1 MAHRA
6 MHGDEKGKGWQN
18 MSGQLIQVLVLA
30 GVAVFLVLRLRD
42 VLGTRDGFE
51 PTTKSPVERARNRDF
66 EVIDGGGADPD
77 ISDHVES
84 DSPEGRALAEMKKAD
99 PTFSVSEFAHGARQ
113 AYEMIL
119 MAYEKGELQTLEQFL
134 SPEVYESFSQAVFAR
149 ADKGLTV
156 EANFVGVRELKIV
169 GAEFDPE
176 TKEGD
181 VTIRFMGELTSVVRD
196 PDGEIVEGSKSDIK
210 RQKDVWTFSRT
221 MGSDDPNWLL
231 VATGG

>member
-1 MAHRA
+1 
-6 MHGDEKGKGWQN
+6 
-18 MSGQLIQVLVLA
+18 MSGQLIQVLLLA

-51 PTTKSPVERARNRDF
+51 PTTKTPVERARNRDF
-66 EVIDGGGADPD
+66 EVIEGGGSDPD
-77 ISDHVES
+77 ITDHVEA
-84 DSPEGRALAEMKKAD
+84 DSPEGLALAEMKRVD
-99 PTFSVSEFAHGARQ
+99 PSFSVSEFAHGARQ

-119 MAYEKGELQTLEQFL
+119 MAYERGELDTLEKFL
-134 SPEVYESFSQAVFAR
+134 SPEVYETFSQAVFAR

-156 EANFVGVRELKIV
+156 EANFVGIRELKVV
-169 GAEFDPE
+169 GAEYDTE

-196 PDGEIVEGSKSDIK
+196 EEGDIVEGSKTDIK
-210 RQKDVWTFSRT
+210 RQKDVWTFSRV
-221 MGSDDPNWLL
+221 MDAEDPNWLL